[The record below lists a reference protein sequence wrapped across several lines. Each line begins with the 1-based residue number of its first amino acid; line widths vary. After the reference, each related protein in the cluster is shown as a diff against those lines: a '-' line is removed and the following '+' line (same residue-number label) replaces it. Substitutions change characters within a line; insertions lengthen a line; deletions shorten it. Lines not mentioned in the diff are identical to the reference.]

1 MDELEHVKEKEFR
14 RNFRSLLSGVIDQEQ
29 PLDHPFTPVLQFTIP
44 MKEAQKPCSNLLL
57 TVMLAEMA
65 LHLHFLHF
73 SMKYQIITGA
83 KITDP
88 SKYAVVKMYLHVI
101 PENEKV
107 PLVKDTMFILSIMV
121 RVINNLAITTKGTPI
136 FEVGDWKP
144 IIFKEK
150 EKPNFVILPIAF
162 NLSGGHADIQR

>member
-14 RNFRSLLSGVIDQEQ
+14 RNFRLLLSGVIDQEQ
-29 PLDHPFTPVLQFTIP
+29 PLDNPFTPVLQFTIP

-65 LHLHFLHF
+65 LHLRFLHF
-73 SMKYQIITGA
+73 SMKYQIIAGA

-88 SKYAVVKMYLHVI
+88 SKYAVIKMYLHVI

-107 PLVKDTMFILSIMV
+107 PLVKDTMFILSVMV
-121 RVINNLAITTKGTPI
+121 RMINKLAITTKGTPI
-136 FEVGDWKP
+136 FEVGEWKP

-150 EKPNFVILPIAF
+150 GKPNFVILPITF
-162 NLSGGHADIQR
+162 NLSGGHTNIQR

>member
-44 MKEAQKPCSNLLL
+44 MKEAQKPCSYSLL

-73 SMKYQIITGA
+73 STKYQIITGA

-88 SKYAVVKMYLHVI
+88 S
-101 PENEKV
+101 
-107 PLVKDTMFILSIMV
+107 
-121 RVINNLAITTKGTPI
+121 
-136 FEVGDWKP
+136 
-144 IIFKEK
+144 
-150 EKPNFVILPIAF
+150 
-162 NLSGGHADIQR
+162 

>member
-14 RNFRSLLSGVIDQEQ
+14 HNFRMICLSVIDQEQ
-29 PLDHPFTPVLQFTIP
+29 PLDRPFTPVLQFTIP
-44 MKEAQKPCSNLLL
+44 MKEVQKPYSYSLL
-57 TVMLAEMA
+57 TVMLAEMP

-101 PENEKV
+101 PENAFQSTLPAWV
-107 PLVKDTMFILSIMV
+107 MLLS
-121 RVINNLAITTKGTPI
+121 
-136 FEVGDWKP
+136 
-144 IIFKEK
+144 
-150 EKPNFVILPIAF
+150 
-162 NLSGGHADIQR
+162 